1 MQVSLI
7 KYTPEP
13 ELTVASAAR
22 LCYSE
27 VGATQL
33 LEKLAPTQVE
43 RLLRQVISSGHHS
56 VLEHAS
62 FTFAIDGISRT
73 TSHQLVR
80 HRLASYSQQSQR
92 YVSYKSPDYVIPPSI
107 ASDPDRKKLFERA
120 VNTAFEQYRGLIE
133 AGVPVE
139 DARYLLPNATTTRL
153 VMTMNARELMHV
165 CSIRLCLRAQWEI
178 RELFERIKDEVVKV
192 APVIGN
198 ALQIKCIIHDYC
210 DEKESCGIRPLK
222 ENQQEGGIA

>member
-7 KYTPEP
+7 RYTPEP

-27 VGATQL
+27 IGATQL
-33 LEKLAPTQVE
+33 LEKLTPTQVE
-43 RLLRQVISSGHHS
+43 NLLRHVISSGHHS

-80 HRLASYSQQSQR
+80 HRMASFSQQSQR

-107 ASDPDRKKLFERA
+107 AEDPEKKRRFEEA
-120 VNTAFEQYRGLIE
+120 VNAIFEQYRALIE
-133 AGVPVE
+133 AGIPAE

-165 CSIRLCLRAQWEI
+165 CSIRLCMRAQWEI
-178 RELFERIKDEVVKV
+178 RELFERIRDEVKKV
-192 APVIGN
+192 APIIGS

-210 DEKESCGIRPLK
+210 DEKETCGIRPLK
-222 ENQQEGGIA
+222 EN

>member
-7 KYTPEP
+7 RYTPEP

-22 LCYSE
+22 LCYSQIS
-27 VGATQL
+27 ATQL
-33 LEKLAPTQVE
+33 QEKLTPTQVE
-43 RLLRQVISSGHHS
+43 SLLRRVISSGHHS

-62 FTFAIDGISRT
+62 FTFAIDGISRAC
-73 TSHQLVR
+73 SHQLVR

-92 YVSYKSPDYVIPPSI
+92 YVSYKAPDFVTPPSV
-107 ASDPDRKKLFERA
+107 ADDPELSRQFEQA
-120 VNTAFEQYRGLIE
+120 VLAAFAQYRGLVE

-153 VMTMNARELMHV
+153 VMTMNARELMHT
-165 CSIRLCLRAQWEI
+165 CSIRLCVRAQWEI
-178 RELFERIKDEVVKV
+178 REIFEAIKEEVKKV
-192 APVIGN
+192 APIIGG

-210 DEKESCGIRPLK
+210 DETESCGIRPLK
-222 ENQQEGGIA
+222 DES